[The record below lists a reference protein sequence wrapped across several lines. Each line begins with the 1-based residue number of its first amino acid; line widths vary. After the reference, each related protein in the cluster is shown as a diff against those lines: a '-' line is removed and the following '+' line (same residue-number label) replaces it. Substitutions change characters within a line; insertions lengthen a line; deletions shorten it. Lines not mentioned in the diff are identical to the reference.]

1 MIILL
6 LFAQVDSLSMDQ
18 AIDQLLA
25 QSPAYYE
32 AKVSLEKS
40 RILFYQ
46 TLSSLLPTISTTA
59 SYTRTKV
66 SDTETSMY
74 SGVLNLNQPLFDL
87 DILSSVFVSGRQIKG
102 SRIVYKS
109 AIAGLLLKLKTAYYG
124 LINARELLNSSEVTI
139 ERAEKN
145 LELVKIK
152 YELGA
157 ASKLEM
163 LQGEVFYLSALQDR
177 AKAKT
182 LEITAQ
188 EELKLVIGLDN
199 DIYLTDTL
207 VPPDSTEFPSL
218 DSLFTILESVNYN
231 IQIAQEMR
239 NAAKLDLVS
248 SYLKFLPKVSFFYGY
263 TYTSDSLVFDF
274 QHVRD
279 NATRNYGI
287 SMSFPIFE
295 IKSLIFNHLNAKKEF
310 QLKELEKKRI
320 LLETEKSL
328 KTTYFA
334 LRESYDRLQF
344 AHKAFDAANE
354 ASVIAREQY
363 ALGLVSFLEFL
374 TSEKDLYEAKMSYQS
389 SLSDFYIQRASLSYL
404 LGELSFN
411 KER

>member
-25 QSPAYYE
+25 KSPAYYE

-46 TLSSLLPTISTTA
+46 TLSSLLPTMSATA

-66 SDTETSMY
+66 SDIETSMY
-74 SGVLNLNQPLFDL
+74 SGMLSLNQPLFDL
-87 DILSSVFVSGRQIKG
+87 EILSSVFVSGRQIKG
-102 SRIVYKS
+102 STILYKS
-109 AIAGLLLKLKTAYYG
+109 EIAGLLLKLKIAYYS
-124 LINARELLNSSEVTI
+124 LINARELLNSSKVTI

-145 LELVKIK
+145 LELVKTK

-188 EELKLVIGLDN
+188 EELKLVIGMDN

-239 NAAKLDLVS
+239 NAAKLNLVS

-263 TYTSDSLVFDF
+263 TYSSDSLVFDF

-279 NATRNYGI
+279 NAARNYGI
-287 SMSFPIFE
+287 SMSFPVFE
-295 IKSLIFNHLNAKKEF
+295 IKSLIFNYLNAKKEF
-310 QLKELEKKRI
+310 QLKELEKERI

-328 KTTYFA
+328 KTTYFT
-334 LRESYDRLQF
+334 LYESYDRLQF

-374 TSEKDLYEAKMSYQS
+374 TSEKDLYEAKMSYKS
-389 SLSDFYIQRASLSYL
+389 SLSEFYIQRASLSYL
-404 LGELSFN
+404 LGELSFD

>member
-6 LFAQVDSLSMDQ
+6 LFIQIDSLSMDQ

-32 AKVSLEKS
+32 AGVSLEKS

-46 TLSSLLPTISTTA
+46 TLSSLLPTISSTA
-59 SYTRTKV
+59 QYTRTEINNV
-66 SDTETSMY
+66 ETSMY
-74 SGVLNLNQPLFDL
+74 SGTLNLNQPLFDL
-87 DILSSVFVSGRQIKG
+87 DIISSVFVSGRQIKG
-102 SRIVYKS
+102 SRILYKS
-109 AIAGLLLKLKTAYYG
+109 EIAGLLLKLKTAYYG

-145 LELVKIK
+145 LELVKTK

-177 AKAKT
+177 ARAKT

-188 EELKLVIGLDN
+188 EELKLVIGTDN

-207 VPPDSTEFPSL
+207 VPPDSIEFPSL

-231 IQIAQEMR
+231 IQIAKEMR
-239 NAAKLDLVS
+239 SAARLNLVS
-248 SYLKFLPKVSFFYGY
+248 SYLKFLPRVSFFYGY
-263 TYTSDSLVFDF
+263 TYSSDSLVFDF

-279 NATRNYGI
+279 NAARNYGI

-310 QLKELEKKRI
+310 QLKELEKERI
-320 LLETEKSL
+320 LLETEKFL

-334 LRESYDRLQF
+334 LHESYDRLQF
-344 AHKAFDAANE
+344 ARKAFDAANE
-354 ASVIAREQY
+354 ASSIAREQY

-374 TSEKDLYEAKMSYQS
+374 TSEKDLYEAKMSYKS
-389 SLSDFYIQRASLSYL
+389 SLSEFYIQRASLSYL
-404 LGELSFN
+404 LGELSFD